1 MLKSWNSSYGQ
12 LHTKLS
18 HTLGNARSLS
28 LSLSDADNRVEL
40 NK

>member
-1 MLKSWNSSYGQ
+1 MDSC
-12 LHTKLS
+12 
-18 HTLGNARSLS
+18 TLNWATRLETRALS